1 MALPQKV
8 LEQLYREP
16 PRTPGWA
23 WQFLMFGTTVFFIS
37 LLVYV
42 GLVFGYKP
50 FLSSQ
55 LRKTQDKIQAFS
67 QQIPAEEQFKI
78 VDFYSQIVNLK
89 SLIEKH
95 ILTSP
100 FFEWLEKNTQGNIYF
115 EQLDL
120 NAANGRAIL
129 SGAAKSVEDITQ
141 QLAIF
146 ESRPEVERVSI
157 GPTNFS
163 GGAWRFGIV
172 LYFNQGYFLRG
183 GAQL

>member
-8 LEQLYREP
+8 LDQLSREP

-23 WQFLMFGTTVFFIS
+23 WQFLMFGSAVFFIA

-55 LRKTQDKIQAFS
+55 LKKTQDKIQAFG
-67 QQIPAEEQFKI
+67 QQIPVEEQAKI
-78 VDFYSQIVNLK
+78 VNFYSQIVNLK

-95 ILTSP
+95 VFTSLL
-100 FFEWLEKNTQGNIYF
+100 FEWLEKNTQGNVYF
-115 EQLDL
+115 EKMDL
-120 NAANGRAIL
+120 NTVNSRAIL
-129 SGAAKSVEDITQ
+129 NGVAKNIEDVTQ
-141 QLAIF
+141 QIAIF
-146 ESRPEVERVSI
+146 ESRPEVERV
-157 GPTNFS
+157 GVGTVNFS
-163 GGAWRFGIV
+163 AGAWRFGTT
-172 LYFNQGYFLRG
+172 LYFSRGYFLRD